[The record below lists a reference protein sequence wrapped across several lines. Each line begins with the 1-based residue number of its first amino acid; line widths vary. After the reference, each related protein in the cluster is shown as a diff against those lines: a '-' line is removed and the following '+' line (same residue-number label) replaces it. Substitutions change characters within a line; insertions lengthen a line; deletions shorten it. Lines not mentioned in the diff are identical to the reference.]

1 VTVRGGFISGAT
13 VAIAW
18 HAARGNVDR
27 HEQTENYDARYER
40 VVSDHPDGETVSG
53 DAAFTAN

>member
-18 HAARGNVDR
+18 QAARGNVGR
-27 HEQTENYDARYER
+27 HEQTENYDARNER
-40 VVSDHPDGETVSG
+40 EEFNAS
-53 DAAFTAN
+53 